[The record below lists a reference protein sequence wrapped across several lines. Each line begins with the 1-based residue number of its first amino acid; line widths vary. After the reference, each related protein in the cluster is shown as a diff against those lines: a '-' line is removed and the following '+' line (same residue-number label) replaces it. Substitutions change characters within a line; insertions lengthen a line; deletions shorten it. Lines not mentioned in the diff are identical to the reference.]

1 VDALGPVPI
10 EGPPRRRHPVVR
22 SLIILESIA
31 VVALLTAILAIA
43 SIQVVSRY
51 VFNVSVQWTEELAQ
65 LALVWLVFI
74 GAGLVSAHDSHVTI
88 RVLGRALGPTG
99 RRLLAAFAYL
109 VVIGGCGL
117 VLWLGWAPMLSRMER
132 PLPASH
138 WPAGL
143 HYLAVM
149 IGFGLILFHT
159 SLGLWSLLRGGYV
172 EAPEDVDEP
181 FPI

>member
-1 VDALGPVPI
+1 
-10 EGPPRRRHPVVR
+10 VVR
-22 SLIILESIA
+22 SLVLAESVA
-31 VVALLTAILAIA
+31 VVILLTAILVIA

-74 GAGLVSAHDSHVTI
+74 GAGLVSAHDGHVTI
-88 RVLGRALGPTG
+88 RVLGRALGATG
-99 RRLLAAFAYL
+99 RRLLAAFAYA
-109 VVIGGCGL
+109 VVIVGCGL
-117 VLWLGWAPMLSRMER
+117 VLWLGWAPMLSRMKL

-143 HYLAVM
+143 HYLAVLV
-149 IGFGLILFHT
+149 GFALILVHT
-159 SLGLWSLLRGGYV
+159 SLSLWDLLRGRYL